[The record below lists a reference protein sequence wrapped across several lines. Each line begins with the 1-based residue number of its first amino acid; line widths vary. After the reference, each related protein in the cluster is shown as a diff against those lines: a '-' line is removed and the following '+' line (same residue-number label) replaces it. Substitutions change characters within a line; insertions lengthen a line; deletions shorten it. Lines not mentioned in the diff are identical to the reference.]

1 MRSRLRARCCKCRT
15 VRIILYNLTPT
26 PRLSCD
32 GTLKAAL
39 SLSNMESYCR
49 MLDMTV
55 DRAIP
60 LFSVHVFK
68 GKSYQ
73 LLYRNGGILQIQARR
88 SKMV

>member
-1 MRSRLRARCCKCRT
+1 
-15 VRIILYNLTPT
+15 
-26 PRLSCD
+26 
-32 GTLKAAL
+32 
-39 SLSNMESYCR
+39 
-49 MLDMTV
+49 MLDMAV

-73 LLYRNGGILQIQARR
+73 LLYRNGGILQIQVRR